1 MTTQTFIYV
10 GSDEKWEVFTI
21 EEARKVCHKYIAE
34 YKTDDEDF
42 RDFLRTCAGIES
54 MSFKDIMIY
63 LKANV
68 YKDLRV
74 RFKTFSCPENVE
86 SKPELVDE
94 DEVVRSKNV
103 EALKVGGMTIH
114 G

>member
-1 MTTQTFIYV
+1 MKTQTFIYV
-10 GSDEKWEVFTI
+10 GSDEKWEVFTT
-21 EEARKVCHKYIAE
+21 EEARKACNKYIAE
-34 YKTDDEDF
+34 YKTDDEEF
-42 RDFLRTCAGIES
+42 RCFLRTCANIGS

-74 RFKTFSCPENVE
+74 RFKTFSVPENSE
-86 SKPELVDE
+86 SSPELVNE
-94 DEVVRSKNV
+94 DEVVRSKDI
-103 EALKVGGMTIH
+103 ETLKVGGMVLH